1 MSLENNRKIL
11 IGSVIQSLDKRLI
24 LGETDNESVVLV
36 SMIISYIEYAIKQ
49 QNLGNESY
57 FQKIKVLN
65 ELVQQLKYKCPDVCI
80 YKKRLIITKLNTA
93 PIIDDNVI
101 EIPISNSHQVLPYNE
116 VVHNYRDA
124 ENDLISQVII
134 LSTDLNNDLL
144 IDNNPVVVNNTY
156 QPNIEFS
163 SKYKVGEDSY
173 YIIKNSDTEPCSS
186 EIVAVDNITY
196 NNAIQNQQVVEVFE
210 NGNTVLQTI
219 NNNIE
224 EIPNDTIIYIH
235 IDTSSMAASDQETV
249 RDVSIDWWNQFQI
262 DNPSFQGSMVINTVP
277 NDQISNDYAT
287 GRATNGIVSISGSTI
302 KTGTV
307 EAWLENPAEGLLRQA
322 YKEGENT
329 FVNEAAFQQYAQDKS
344 IVVLTFVDETHNE
357 YHATDSVGF
366 VSTGQS
372 IFQPTPSYITD
383 YNNYL
388 FKVRPFLKFFKGIL
402 YPITRVN
409 NISNDNFQLHAL
421 AAMEATTLT
430 STEIDTQ
437 FGPDKVLDYGPTNMQ
452 TKFYDNLS
460 TANPYSN
467 LNGLKDS
474 GWEGRFD
481 KTSPASEVLSSQE
494 FTQELNDILTDTSDV
509 QISVLETTEI
519 PAQNLGNSV
528 QTSMDLKV
536 KDNNPQQP
544 LFSNQANIL
553 IRFTSECEAVPD
565 CDGNTTAVNTPH
577 KQNYVFNVAD
587 FTSDTNVDK
596 IKLSSVIIPN
606 GQLKYFNLIVT
617 NSNLPIIISIS
628 DIAAGNLVFIPDN
641 TIQTDYNIQLNYTL
655 SFTGSINYCNN
666 ENIIEITKTANPNQ
680 PATVVTEDQTL
691 ELTSFSN
698 TTTTTINTTVTYT
711 GTGNYVQFWERI
723 SGATDV
729 QLVNPTDEDL
739 QLQNLKE
746 GVYVFRITVITTE
759 DGFVTSADS
768 TITVLAPSNTAP
780 SIDDVT
786 VQLVPDGYQGRV
798 DFEAGDFTSNFQD
811 NESDTIGNVR
821 ITSLPLNGTIYN
833 GTTPLIV
840 GDVIPSQDIANINYI
855 HNLDVVE
862 SSGVNYAFTEDLD
875 TDIPT
880 LESNGY
886 NQTGNANG
894 TLTYFREE
902 LVLTDDLIA
911 ENVDGTFDTVQGF
924 ITNSIADGA
933 GNVDGGGWENGSG
946 TADVIRPHTVAE
958 GGVARGAVASPQ
970 GGNFAA
976 ANEGEEL
983 FTNIPVE
990 AGEQYRVTFYQSNVG
1005 HNLDLGFNNNIGDQA
1020 FWTVTLGN
1028 ETQNSANM
1036 SFQGY
1041 GNQTW
1046 TEITLIFNP
1055 VTTGTVQLSFRAGKS
1070 TGTYAYIGVDNI
1082 QIRGQVVNASTDTQ
1096 TFNGTTIN
1104 DSFTFEVSDNN
1115 INELY
1120 SNAQTINIE

>member
-36 SMIISYIEYAIKQ
+36 SMIINYIEYAIKQ

-101 EIPISNSHQVLPYNE
+101 ELPISNSHQVLPYNE

-124 ENDLISQVII
+124 ENDLISQVVI
-134 LSTDLNNDLL
+134 LGTDLENDLL
-144 IDNNPVVVNNTY
+144 IDNNPVVINNTY

-163 SKYKVGEDSY
+163 TKYKIGTDSY

-186 EIVAVDNITY
+186 EIIAVDNITY
-196 NNAIQNQQVVEVFE
+196 NNLITQGFN
-210 NGNTVLQTI
+210 I
-219 NNNIE
+219 NNFNL
-224 EIPNDTIIYIH
+224 N
-235 IDTSSMAASDQETV
+235 
-249 RDVSIDWWNQFQI
+249 
-262 DNPSFQGSMVINTVP
+262 
-277 NDQISNDYAT
+277 
-287 GRATNGIVSISGSTI
+287 SISLNRI
-302 KTGTV
+302 LNN
-307 EAWLENPAEGLLRQA
+307 ELE
-322 YKEGENT
+322 
-329 FVNEAAFQQYAQDKS
+329 
-344 IVVLTFVDETHNE
+344 I
-357 YHATDSVGF
+357 
-366 VSTGQS
+366 
-372 IFQPTPSYITD
+372 
-383 YNNYL
+383 
-388 FKVRPFLKFFKGIL
+388 
-402 YPITRVN
+402 
-409 NISNDNFQLHAL
+409 
-421 AAMEATTLT
+421 
-430 STEIDTQ
+430 
-437 FGPDKVLDYGPTNMQ
+437 
-452 TKFYDNLS
+452 
-460 TANPYSN
+460 
-467 LNGLKDS
+467 
-474 GWEGRFD
+474 
-481 KTSPASEVLSSQE
+481 
-494 FTQELNDILTDTSDV
+494 
-509 QISVLETTEI
+509 TEI

-528 QTSMDLKV
+528 ETSMGLKV

-565 CDGNTTAVNTPH
+565 CDGNINNLNTPH
-577 KQNYVFNVAD
+577 KQDYVFNVAD

-596 IKLSSVIIPN
+596 IKLSSVNIPN

-617 NSNLPIIISIS
+617 NSNLPIVIPLA

-641 TIQTDYNIQLNYTL
+641 TIQTDYTIQLNYTL
-655 SFTGSINYCNN
+655 SFQGSINYCNN
-666 ENIIEITKTANPNQ
+666 ENVVEVTKTENPNQ

-698 TTTTTINTTVTYT
+698 TTTTVINTTVTYT
-711 GTGNYVQFWERI
+711 GSGGYVQFWERI
-723 SGATDV
+723 SGASDV

-780 SIDDVT
+780 SVDDVT
-786 VQLVPDGYQGRV
+786 VQITPNGYQGRV
-798 DFEAGDFTSNFQD
+798 DFEVGDFTSNFQD
-811 NESDTIGNVR
+811 NENDTIGNVR
-821 ITSLPLNGTIYN
+821 ITSLPSSGVLYN
-833 GTTPLIV
+833 GTTPLNV
-840 GDVIPSQDIANINYI
+840 GDIIPSQDIPNINYI

-862 SSGVNYAFTEDLD
+862 SSGVNYAFNEDLD
-875 TDIPT
+875 TDIPA
-880 LESNGY
+880 LESDGY

-924 ITNSIADGA
+924 ITNSVADGA

-970 GGNFAA
+970 GGNFAG
-976 ANEGEEL
+976 ANTSEEL

-990 AGEQYRVTFYQSNVG
+990 AGQEYRVTFYQSNVG
-1005 HNLDLGFNNNIGDQA
+1005 HSQAFNNDVGDQA
-1020 FWTVTLGN
+1020 NWRVILGS
-1028 ETQNSANM
+1028 ETQFSSPM
-1036 SFQGY
+1036 SFEGY
-1041 GNQTW
+1041 GSQTW
-1046 TEITLIFNP
+1046 AEETLIFTAA
-1055 VTTGTVQLSFRAGKS
+1055 TTGTVRLSFTANRV
-1070 TGTYAYIGVDNI
+1070 TGTNAYVGADNI

-1096 TFNGTTIN
+1096 TFNGATIS

-1120 SNAQTINIE
+1120 SNPQTINIE